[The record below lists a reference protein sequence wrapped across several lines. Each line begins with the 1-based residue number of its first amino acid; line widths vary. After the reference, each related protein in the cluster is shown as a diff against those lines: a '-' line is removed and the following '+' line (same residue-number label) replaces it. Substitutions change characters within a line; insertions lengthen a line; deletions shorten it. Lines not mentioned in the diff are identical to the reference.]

1 MDDVDYGDTN
11 ESNGLQC
18 EMSSPDTKAIPKYFR
33 RFLTFASV
41 VLGILVSICY
51 LGRFDLCTAVTVFPV
66 WIWIFLGIPL
76 AAIGSWRV
84 DRRMFFLVM
93 GMWLVCVVCLADEPA
108 SLFRGT
114 MRFIAS
120 NQLSVADAGTKIRV
134 VTLNCHASTKAAREV
149 LELKP
154 DIVLLQESPAMRDL
168 QSLAI
173 DLFGNHHCIIS
184 GIDAAILASGEAL
197 WSNTA
202 KDGRSE
208 LTQVRVQLA
217 SGVELAVTNIHLLA
231 STFRF
236 DFWSPNCWKRYAR
249 NRRRR
254 RDDLQK
260 ILLKVDE
267 MSTDLPL
274 ILGGDFNAPPGDAVF
289 RLLKP
294 RFYDVFSQA
303 GVGWGN
309 SFENDWPVLRIDQI
323 WASDNLRAMSAF
335 VQKTQHSDH
344 RIVICDLVLDH
355 NGKLKSHDSQQ

>member
-1 MDDVDYGDTN
+1 MDDGDYGDTN
-11 ESNGLQC
+11 ESNGPRC
-18 EMSSPDTKAIPKYFR
+18 EMSSSGMKAIPQRFQW
-33 RFLTFASV
+33 FLTFASV
-41 VLGILVSICY
+41 VLCILVSICY
-51 LGRFDLCTAVTVFPV
+51 LERFDLCTAVTVFPV

-84 DRRMFFLVM
+84 DLRRFFLVL
-93 GMWLVCVVCLADEPA
+93 GMWLVYLACFADEPA

-114 MRFIAS
+114 IRFIVP
-120 NQLSVADAGTKIRV
+120 NQTSIADEATKIRV

-149 LELKP
+149 IELKP
-154 DIVLLQESPAMRDL
+154 DIVLLQESPALGDL
-168 QSLAI
+168 QPLAF
-173 DLFGNHHCIIS
+173 DLFGKHHCIIS
-184 GIDAAILASGEAL
+184 GIDATILASGEAL
-197 WSNTA
+197 WSNAA
-202 KDGRSE
+202 KVGRSG
-208 LTQVRVQLA
+208 LAQVRVRLA
-217 SGVELAVTNIHLLA
+217 SGVELAVTNVHLLA

-236 DFWSPNCWKRYAR
+236 DFWSPSCWKRYTR

-254 RDDLQK
+254 RDDLQE

-294 RFYDVFSQA
+294 RFYDVFPQV

-323 WASDNLRAMSAF
+323 WANDDLRAMSAC

-344 RIVICDLVLDH
+344 RIVICDFVLDH
-355 NGKLKSHDSQQ
+355 NRRLKSHDSQP